1 MSEND
6 TKQLRTGAL
15 YIRVSTADQAEL
27 SPDAQKRLL
36 LDYAKKNNI
45 VISNDFVYMESVS
58 GRRAQK
64 RPEFQKMI
72 ATAKQESH
80 PIDVILVWKYSRF
93 ARNHCLQKYVEKRWC
108 GGHQCFR
115 TTH

>member
-6 TKQLRTGAL
+6 TKQLQTGAL

-45 VISNDFVYMESVS
+45 IISNDFIYTWKVFPAAEP
-58 GRRAQK
+58 RRGQ
-64 RPEFQKMI
+64 
-72 ATAKQESH
+72 S
-80 PIDVILVWKYSRF
+80 
-93 ARNHCLQKYVEKRWC
+93 
-108 GGHQCFR
+108 FR
-115 TTH
+115 R